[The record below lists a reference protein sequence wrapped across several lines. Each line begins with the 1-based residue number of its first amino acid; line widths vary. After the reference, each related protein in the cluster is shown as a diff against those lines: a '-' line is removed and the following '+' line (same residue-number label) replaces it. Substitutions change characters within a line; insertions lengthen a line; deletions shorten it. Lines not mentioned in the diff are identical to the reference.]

1 MLAADMMAEAALRRE
16 GPVQVTVPA
25 RFVTNPKWTRLT
37 AMGLPLDV
45 PVRDTDALEEGDKN
59 MDSLP
64 TAEKAQSGWRFRLAV
79 AQHHRMIYRICYGI
93 LRDAHEAED
102 ITQETFLRYW
112 QLSGEVRGAKA
123 WLITVAR
130 NKCLD
135 RLRGTKRFVDADPEV
150 FDQQVDTHDP
160 EWHANREDTA
170 NRLQALINRLPEPQR
185 SLVLLFDVEGLSG
198 AECAAALDLN
208 INQVKVYLHRAR
220 RQLRRAL
227 ENRHD

>member
-1 MLAADMMAEAALRRE
+1 
-16 GPVQVTVPA
+16 
-25 RFVTNPKWTRLT
+25 
-37 AMGLPLDV
+37 MGLPLEL
-45 PVRDTDALEEGDKN
+45 PVRDSDALEEGNKDSDK
-59 MDSLP
+59 
-64 TAEKAQSGWRFRLAV
+64 ASGNDKEPSAWRFRLAV
-79 AQHHRMIYRICYGI
+79 AQHHRAIYRVCYGI

-135 RLRGTKRFVDADPEV
+135 RLRGRKRFVDADPEI
-150 FDQQVDTHDP
+150 FEQQVDTHDP
-160 EWHANREDTA
+160 EWHAKRDEVSS
-170 NRLQALINRLPEPQR
+170 RLQALINRLSEPQR

-220 RQLRRAL
+220 RQLRRWL
-227 ENRHD
+227 EEQHD

>member
-1 MLAADMMAEAALRRE
+1 
-16 GPVQVTVPA
+16 
-25 RFVTNPKWTRLT
+25 
-37 AMGLPLDV
+37 MGLPLER
-45 PVRDTDALEEGDKN
+45 PVRDIDALEEGNTSSDKG
-59 MDSLP
+59 S
-64 TAEKAQSGWRFRLAV
+64 TGEKAQSAWRFRLAV
-79 AQHHRMIYRICYGI
+79 MQHHRAIYRVCYGI
-93 LRDAHEAED
+93 LRDSHEAED

-135 RLRGTKRFVDADPEV
+135 RLRGRKRFVDADPEI
-150 FDQQVDTHDP
+150 FDQQVDGHDP
-160 EWHANREDTA
+160 EWHASRDETA
-170 NRLQALINRLPEPQR
+170 SKLQKLIDRLSEPQR

-220 RQLRRAL
+220 RQLRRWL
-227 ENRHD
+227 EEQHE